1 MSSDPLNAA
10 WEQAQNK
17 SFEDL
22 KREANEQKAKRENL
36 QPLKVGKVN
45 YGSVFRVGDRTRPEL
60 ALSLG
65 SDQTR
70 GESIGTGQ
78 VNLDELI
85 PASAF
90 KDLDHA
96 LAQAA
101 VGVQAETAEGVREE
115 VVYDRDESEVL
126 GWQPSVPR
134 LVITPPVVERASDE
148 AESAA
153 YAGDPGDENDA
164 A

>member
-1 MSSDPLNAA
+1 MPGSDPLNIA
-10 WEQAQNK
+10 WQESQHK

-36 QPLKVGKVN
+36 QPMRVGKVN

-78 VNLDELI
+78 TDLAELI
-85 PASAF
+85 PAAAF
-90 KDLDHA
+90 KDLEHA
-96 LAQAA
+96 LANAS
-101 VGVQAETAEGVREE
+101 VGAQAETEEGVREE
-115 VVYDRDESEVL
+115 VVYDRDEAEVL
-126 GWQPSVPR
+126 SWQERKPR
-134 LVITPPVVERASDE
+134 LVLNPPAVERASD
-148 AESAA
+148 APESAA
-153 YAGDPGDENDA
+153 FDGGDDA